1 MSSEPPS
8 ANQGLASLPDSTRQA
23 PYERLKESIYLG
35 ELKPGQ
41 HLVESSLAGLYEVSR
56 TPIREALVRLEQ
68 DGLVVRDNRGGLT
81 VREHSPAEILD
92 LYEMRILL
100 ETEAGRAAAERHT
113 THDLLALRK
122 AAKRYEAVTD
132 ADPRGLVEAN
142 ARFHEAVWRCAHQL
156 SLIDLLGRL
165 EIHLGRFPA
174 TTLTYPGRREQTVEQ
189 HREIVQAIE
198 ARDQEAAGRLCGGH
212 FSDAREIRLKLW
224 ENED

>member
-1 MSSEPPS
+1 MTSIPTS
-8 ANQGLASLPDSTRQA
+8 AGQGLASLPDSSRQA
-23 PYERLKESIYLG
+23 LYERLKEAIYLG

-41 HLVESSLAGLYEVSR
+41 HLVETYLATHYQVSR

-68 DGLVVRDNRGGLT
+68 DGLVVRDSHSGLT

-113 THDLLALRK
+113 THDLLTLRK
-122 AAKRYEAVTD
+122 AAKKYEAAAD
-132 ADPRGLVEAN
+132 DDPRALVETN

-156 SLIDLLGRL
+156 ALIDLLGRL
-165 EIHLGRFPA
+165 EIHLGRFPM
-174 TTLTYPGRREQTVEQ
+174 TTLTYPGRREQTIEQ
-189 HREIVQAIE
+189 HRAIVKAVE
-198 ARDQEAAGRLCGGH
+198 ARDQEAAGRLCGEH
-212 FSDAREIRLKLW
+212 FSDARELRLKLW